1 MNIIYKKS
9 LIKFK
14 FQNLHNL
21 INVLKIYN
29 ENIYLNIYYIIP
41 KFNEF
46 GKMKVWCS

>member
-1 MNIIYKKS
+1 MIMNIIYKKS

-29 ENIYLNIYYIIP
+29 ENIYYIIP

-46 GKMKVWCS
+46 GKMKV